1 MYIPLEEQS
10 TDSQLNKFLFGEE
23 YENIIDYD
31 NIMDNSYTKFNI
43 FSLNKN
49 EDGDEDEESKN
60 YKILPLKEK
69 PDLSKKN
76 ENIILDINYIS
87 NKEKE
92 KSENNINKIENSSD
106 KKETNNIKKHKIFK
120 CSSNPCSNINTSN
133 SPSKRNFR
141 VDNTKRLYKVAISK
155 FATEKINN
163 LIEESKL
170 PKRLKKKIHVPNSI
184 LFTSNVKELDNKEF
198 LDYDLKKVFTLGK
211 NDYKYQCINEK
222 NISKI
227 LKYKTPEK
235 TEKIKKFLTSTYEN
249 IIKDFYGSQ
258 KFEEFITKDK
268 IKFFT
273 ERFEK
278 EKNIS
283 LFEKNGL
290 IKLFRMTQ
298 KKRKREGICHN

>member
-49 EDGDEDEESKN
+49 EDEESKN

-198 LDYDLKKVFTLGK
+198 LDYDMKKVFTLGK